1 MSQAAILSEADILRR
16 DRRVTTLIGV
26 SHGASHFYRLALP
39 PLFYLINA
47 SEGISF
53 ALLGALTAAFYIASA
68 VCQPL
73 SGFLVDKFGA
83 RSILL
88 MGLGLMSGSTALMGI
103 LPYYPLLFAL
113 SILAGIGNSV
123 FHPCDYSIMNATI
136 SEKRMARAFSYHM
149 FGGYGLRGGSGR
161 DDRDRDCFRLAT
173 GYYHRRCRRVGAVCD
188 TLGRQPGFPRQHLM
202 NAPKPGRRKKA

>member
-1 MSQAAILSEADILRR
+1 M
-16 DRRVTTLIGV
+16 
-26 SHGASHFYRLALP
+26 
-39 PLFYLINA
+39 

-88 MGLGLMSGSTALMGI
+88 MGLGLMSGCTALMGI
-103 LPYYPLLFAL
+103 LPYYPVLFAL

-136 SEKRMARAFSYHM
+136 SEKRIARAFSYHM
-149 FGGYGLRGGSGR
+149 FGGYVGGGSGR
-161 DDRDRDCFRLAT
+161 DDRDRDRFRLAT
-173 GYYHRRCRRVGAVCD
+173 VIIIVGAAG
-188 TLGRQPGFPRQHLM
+188 LALFAILERQRDFRDSTM
-202 NAPKPGRRKKA
+202 NAPKPGRRKKASRKGRTSMSPSVLPGWSFFLRWGDGLDDLFPH

>member
-26 SHGASHFYRLALP
+26 SHGASHFYQLALP

-88 MGLGLMSGSTALMGI
+88 MGLGLMSGCTALMGI
-103 LPYYPLLFAL
+103 LPYYPVLFAL

-123 FHPCDYSIMNATI
+123 FHPCDYSI
-136 SEKRMARAFSYHM
+136 
-149 FGGYGLRGGSGR
+149 
-161 DDRDRDCFRLAT
+161 
-173 GYYHRRCRRVGAVCD
+173 
-188 TLGRQPGFPRQHLM
+188 
-202 NAPKPGRRKKA
+202 